1 MKWKYRF
8 LILLILL
15 IAIGATLFLGFPRA
29 ASFVFSYRK
38 QCKILR
44 IEPFSKALIMNSPGQ
59 ANKFAIICEDGTICR
74 AEDTGWAAIKAGDVV
89 EFRGFPEFATF
100 EEFGKCDHAQ
110 IIKYVLQKQ

>member
-1 MKWKYRF
+1 VNGLGSGFMKWKYRF

-38 QCKILR
+38 QC
-44 IEPFSKALIMNSPGQ
+44 
-59 ANKFAIICEDGTICR
+59 
-74 AEDTGWAAIKAGDVV
+74 WAAIKAGDVV